1 MYVISYDID
10 KDRTRTKIAKVLENY
25 GTRVQY
31 SVFECS
37 ITEGQFEELYSQLAT
52 LMSGEIEG
60 NIRFYQLCKSC
71 IGKIAK
77 LGCKPDEST
86 NDFDDLFII

>member
-10 KDRTRTKIAKVLENY
+10 KDKVRSKVAKLLENY

-37 ITEGQFEELYSQLAT
+37 ISEVQFEELYSQLAT

-60 NIRFYQLCKSC
+60 SIRFYQLCKNCMS
-71 IGKIAK
+71 KIAI
-77 LGCKPDEST
+77 LGCKSDTTT
-86 NDFDDLFII
+86 NDMDDLFII